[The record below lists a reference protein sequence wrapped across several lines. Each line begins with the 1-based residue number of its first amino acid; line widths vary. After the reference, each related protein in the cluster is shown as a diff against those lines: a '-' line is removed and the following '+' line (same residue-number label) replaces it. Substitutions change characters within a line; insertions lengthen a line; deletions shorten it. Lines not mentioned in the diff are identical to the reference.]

1 MKVASKH
8 IIILIGIIACIT
20 AYNAQQIPVY
30 SQFFMNKYTQN
41 PAFAGMDHVYDV
53 TSNHR
58 YQWVGIRDYPRT
70 YTLSINGPTK
80 DLKNG
85 LGAFIYT
92 DNVGPTRRTG
102 AQASY
107 AYHMNVTEDIEVSLS
122 LSAGLIEW
130 KVDGNQLTFT
140 DPNDPASSGNV
151 MRSVMPD
158 AKFGFLFY
166 NDKWH
171 FGGAAPN
178 LLQNRIN
185 FFEDKNP
192 ISKGNKLEDHY
203 FIHGGYDFILPY
215 DLVADPYLLMR
226 YVANVPL
233 QLEFGSTVT
242 WKSTA
247 WAGFSYRTGDA
258 LSMLLG
264 YTYQDYISFGYSY
277 DFTTSNLSNY
287 SGGSHELLFRIL
299 FKRSKNKNEKNK
311 AEKVL

>member
-1 MKVASKH
+1 MKGAFKH
-8 IIILIGIIACIT
+8 IIILIGLFT
-20 AYNAQQIPVY
+20 LGLNELRAQQIPVY

-58 YQWVGIRDYPRT
+58 YQWVGIQDYPRT

-130 KVDGNQLTFT
+130 KIDGNQLTFNN
-140 DPNDPASSGNV
+140 PNEPASSGNV
-151 MRSVMPD
+151 MRSLMPD

-178 LLQNRIN
+178 LLQNKIKFSDIQEPN
-185 FFEDKNP
+185 A
-192 ISKGNKLEDHY
+192 GNKLEDHY

-215 DLVADPYLLMR
+215 DLVADPYILMR
-226 YVANVPL
+226 YVSNVPL
-233 QLEFGSTVT
+233 QLEVGSTVT
-242 WKSTA
+242 WKSMA
-247 WAGFSYRTGDA
+247 WAGFSYRNGDA

-277 DFTTSNLSNY
+277 DFTTSNLSTY

-299 FKRSKNKNEKNK
+299 FKRSK
-311 AEKVL
+311 KVKETSNQDKRL